1 MSVEE
6 KIEECRSE
14 WLRKNKIFYI
24 IVGIIFVI
32 IDFLGYFT
40 DNMLF
45 FVGGVIFVA
54 AAFLFLNYKI
64 NKYLGKRLDEIRVEA
79 LSENHN

>member
-1 MSVEE
+1 
-6 KIEECRSE
+6 
-14 WLRKNKIFYI
+14 
-24 IVGIIFVI
+24 
-32 IDFLGYFT
+32 
-40 DNMLF
+40 MLF